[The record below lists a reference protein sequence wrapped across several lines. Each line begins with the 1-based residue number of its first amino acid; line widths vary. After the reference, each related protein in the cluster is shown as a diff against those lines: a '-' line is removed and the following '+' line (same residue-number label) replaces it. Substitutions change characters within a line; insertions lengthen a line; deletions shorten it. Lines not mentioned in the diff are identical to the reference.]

1 MENKSKNELGH
12 IYGSRVSKNGKYL
25 NLIIAA
31 TIEGK
36 EIKITC
42 PVTLE
47 VDKKHAYA
55 SMIDESGKTA
65 RLSVP
70 LFIDIKPQEAKAND
84 DAKTEKPIFA
94 KGDPNDEGL
103 PF

>member
-1 MENKSKNELGH
+1 MENKSKNEIGH
-12 IYGSRVSKNGKYL
+12 IYGSRMSKSRKYL
-25 NLIIAA
+25 NLIIAT

-70 LFIDIKPQEAKAND
+70 LFTESKPQQEAKATEG
-84 DAKTEKPIFA
+84 AATEKPIFS
-94 KGDPNDEGL
+94 KGDPNDGL

>member
-1 MENKSKNELGH
+1 MENKTKNELGH
-12 IYGSRVSKNGKYL
+12 IYGSRVSKNRKWL

-47 VDKKHAYA
+47 IDKKHAYA

-70 LFIDIKPQEAKAND
+70 LFTESKPQQEAKAAE
-84 DAKTEKPIFA
+84 DAATKKPVFVQ
-94 KGDPNDEGL
+94 GDPNDSL